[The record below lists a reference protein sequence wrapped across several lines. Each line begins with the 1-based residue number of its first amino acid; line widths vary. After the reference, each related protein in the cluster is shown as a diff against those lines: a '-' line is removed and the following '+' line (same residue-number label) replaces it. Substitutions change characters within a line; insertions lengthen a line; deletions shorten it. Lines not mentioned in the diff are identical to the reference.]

1 MNTTTLAD
9 GTYSYTRPT
18 MGPRDITVT
27 ARALGGQ
34 LVEGTYDGQP
44 MAGSCWRGCTL
55 ADLKHLPH
63 TFTPAPRRIGKAR
76 AARLHVLL
84 ARLGFSS
91 PDHYRTAS
99 AALARNVESLA
110 ALTEAEG
117 RRVWNYARS
126 LRMTYQLSA

>member
-1 MNTTTLAD
+1 MNSTPLAD

-18 MGPRDITVT
+18 MGPRDINVT
-27 ARALGGQ
+27 LQILGGQ
-34 LVEGTYDGQP
+34 LVEGTYDGKA
-44 MAGSCWRGCTL
+44 MTGSCWKGCTL
-55 ADLKHLPH
+55 ADLSNLPS
-63 TFTPAPRRIGKAR
+63 TFTPAPRQIGKVR
-76 AARLHVLL
+76 GARLHILL

-99 AALARNVESLA
+99 AALARDVDSLA

-126 LRMTYQLSA
+126 LRMAYQLSA